1 MSVPAVL
8 PPVSLV
14 DQALSF
20 ADRSFDLTTR
30 AVVVA
35 VVPTPRWGR
44 EAEVLA
50 GLRQAA
56 EAGADVVEVPSEPRL
71 LGPAAA
77 AQIVPVAARVDT
89 VAAARAAWSAG
100 ARLLLVPDGQVA
112 PIAAAAPD
120 AAAPDAADPAAAGG
134 WQLATLVTSARAGRD
149 AVDAG
154 TGRPVALDV
163 AGLAPLDGVSE
174 ASLALSVGVRIVRT
188 SDVRRTRRVT
198 EVMGRLLE
206 ARR

>member
-56 EAGADVVEVPSEPRL
+56 ESGADVVEVPVEPRL

-77 AQIVPVAARVDT
+77 AGIVPVAARVDT
-89 VAAARAAWSAG
+89 VEAARGAWSAG
-100 ARLLLVPDGQVA
+100 ARLLLVPDGQVD
-112 PIAAAAPD
+112 PIAAAAP
-120 AAAPDAADPAAAGG
+120 PDAGPEG
-134 WQLATLVTSARAGRD
+134 WQLATLVTSAVAGRD
-149 AVDAG
+149 AVAAG
-154 TGRPVALDV
+154 HGRPVALDV
-163 AGLAPLDGVSE
+163 TGLAPLDGVSE
-174 ASLALSVGVRIVRT
+174 ASLALSVGVRVVRT
-188 SDVRRTRRVT
+188 ADVRRTRRVT

>member
-8 PPVSLV
+8 PPVILV

-56 EAGADVVEVPSEPRL
+56 EAGADVVEVPPDPRL

-77 AQIVPVAARVDT
+77 AEIVPVAARVDT
-89 VAAARAAWSAG
+89 VEAARGAWSAG

-120 AAAPDAADPAAAGG
+120 AADPAASGG

-188 SDVRRTRRVT
+188 SDIRRTRRVT

>member
-77 AQIVPVAARVDT
+77 AEIVPVAARVDSPE
-89 VAAARAAWSAG
+89 AARGAWSAG

-120 AAAPDAADPAAAGG
+120 AAAPDG

-154 TGRPVALDV
+154 SGRPVALDV
-163 AGLAPLDGVSE
+163 VGMAPLDGVSE